1 MRPLREIKIRTIVFH
16 AKNAESAKFY
26 FPFVFHACAGVVA
39 NFVTTRVRRAFIHP
53 LPPAGYSP
61 CLRGRK
67 WVIAFAINFPPLR
80 QGRCRR
86 ATEGWIVFR
95 FHFSP
100 FSSVGDY
107 VAHDDVLIPLAVV
120 LSGLESQT
128 GKDNISSRPPAQST
142 VAQQGAYKGI
152 AILVAPFLQGD
163 HTLVQL
169 ASLGLL
175 ARHLLG
181 LTLFDNFED

>member
-1 MRPLREIKIRTIVFH
+1 MCFCVQARGAIPI
-16 AKNAESAKFY
+16 A
-26 FPFVFHACAGVVA
+26 
-39 NFVTTRVRRAFIHP
+39 TRGH
-53 LPPAGYSP
+53 
-61 CLRGRK
+61 CRK
-67 WVIAFAINFPPLR
+67 
-80 QGRCRR
+80 

-107 VAHDDVLIPLAVV
+107 VAHDDVLIPLPVI

-128 GKDNISSRPPAQST
+128 GKDNIPSRPPAQSA

-175 ARHLLG
+175 AYHLLG